1 MSRALVIAHR
11 GASAREPENS
21 LAAFRAAATLGA
33 DAVELDIHATA
44 DGALIVHH
52 DELIE
57 GAHAIPRLTADQVR
71 AFRLPDGEPLPTLE
85 QALAAVGGGT
95 RLQVFI
101 EVKSLDP
108 RFDGRLLDAMQRG
121 PNPSGYAIH
130 SFDHRIV
137 RRLGLARPGLRCGVL
152 SSSYPIRPL
161 AALADAGATILWQ
174 ERTMVDRPLADAL
187 HGSGM
192 QLLVWTVDDAAD
204 MQRLLELGV
213 DGLCSNRPDVARRA
227 VDARGA

>member
-1 MSRALVIAHR
+1 VSRALVIAHR

-57 GAHAIPRLTADQVR
+57 RAHAIPRLTADQVR
-71 AFRLPDGEPLPTLE
+71 TFRLPNGEPLPTLE
-85 QALAAVGGGT
+85 QALAAVGT

-108 RFDGRLLDAMQRG
+108 RFDAMQRG
-121 PNPSGYAIH
+121 PNPSSYAIH

-137 RRLGLARPGLRCGVL
+137 RRLGLVRPGLRCGVL

>member
-57 GAHAIPRLTADQVR
+57 RAHAIPRLTADQVR
-71 AFRLPDGEPLPTLE
+71 TFRLPNGEPLPTLE
-85 QALAAVGGGT
+85 QALAAVGT

-130 SFDHRIV
+130 SFAHRIV
-137 RRLGLARPGLRCGVL
+137 RRLGLVRPGLRCGVL

>member
-52 DELIE
+52 DELVE
-57 GAHAIPRLTADQVR
+57 GAHAIPRLTADRVR
-71 AFRLPDGEPLPTLE
+71 TFRLANGEPLPTLE
-85 QALAAVGGGT
+85 QALAAVGT
-95 RLQVFI
+95 RLEVFI

-121 PNPSGYAIH
+121 PNPSSYAIH

-137 RRLGLARPGLRCGVL
+137 RRLGLVRPGLRCGVL

-161 AALADAGATILWQ
+161 AALADAGATMLWQ

>member
-1 MSRALVIAHR
+1 VSRALVIAHR

-57 GAHAIPRLTADQVR
+57 RAHAIPRLTADQVR
-71 AFRLPDGEPLPTLE
+71 TFRLPNGEPLPTLE
-85 QALAAVGGGT
+85 QALAAVGT

-121 PNPSGYAIH
+121 PNPSSYAIH

-137 RRLGLARPGLRCGVL
+137 RRLGLVRPGLRCGVL

>member
-57 GAHAIPRLTADQVR
+57 RAHAIPRLTADQVR
-71 AFRLPDGEPLPTLE
+71 TFRLPNGEPLPTLE
-85 QALAAVGGGT
+85 QALAAVGT

-121 PNPSGYAIH
+121 PNPSSYAIH

-137 RRLGLARPGLRCGVL
+137 RRLGLVRPGLRCGVL